1 MDLKELEA
9 NLIEMKEIEY
19 KFLVNKEKWNAL
31 EKTAPSLIVQGF
43 LAKSEN
49 ITIRIRI
56 KKEKAF
62 LTIKGKTVGITRTE
76 FEYEIPFSDAEQILV
91 EFTDK
96 QIRKKRYIIPFKGH
110 SWEVDVFE
118 GHLSGLILAELEVGS
133 ETEKFEK
140 PEWITKNISEDARYY
155 NAVLIDTPGIP
166 D

>member
-1 MDLKELEA
+1 MDLKVQED
-9 NLIEMKEIEY
+9 NMKEIEY
-19 KFLVNKEKWNAL
+19 KFLVKEEKWNAL
-31 EKTAPSLIVQGF
+31 EKPEPSLIVQGF
-43 LAKSEN
+43 LAKSKD

-76 FEYEIPFSDAEQILV
+76 FEYEIPVTDAEQMLI

-118 GHLSGLILAELEVGS
+118 GHLSGLIIAELEVNS
-133 ETEKFEK
+133 ETEEFEQ
-140 PEWITKNISEDARYY
+140 PDWVAKNVSEDERYY
-155 NAVLIDTPGIP
+155 NAVLIDAPGIP
-166 D
+166 N